1 MFGELGKMAALMK
14 NLQGFKANLEKM
26 KVEMAEREYAAT
38 SSNSQV
44 TAVVSGDLVLKQLLI
59 SPAFAKAG
67 DPILL
72 RDTIVE
78 AVNDAISRAKCDAAG
93 RLSEATG
100 GMNIPGFPS

>member
-14 NLQGFKANLEKM
+14 NLQGLKANMEKM
-26 KVEMAEREYAAT
+26 KTDMAGREYAA
-38 SSNSQV
+38 SSCGAQV

-59 SPAFAKAG
+59 SPEMMRTG
-67 DPILL
+67 DAALL
-72 RDTIVE
+72 RDAVVE
-78 AVNDAISRAKCDAAG
+78 AVNAAITQAKFDAAN